1 MSGKRMEPAGPAL
14 QKHHHHR
21 RRHTRI
27 WPLAVGAAVLAAL
40 VIGVWSL
47 IAGYFIL
54 SPQPVLTLNGEKH
67 EEISACSDYTDPGAR
82 AHRGRTDLSG
92 NVEEQSD
99 LDTRRPG
106 DYTITYTVTYRGRT
120 ARATRTVTVRD
131 TTAPVIELRGDAHSF
146 AYLGADWKDKGVTAT
161 DDVDGDVTSSVTVS
175 GTVDT
180 SAAGDYTITY
190 TVTDQ
195 AGNAATAERTVT
207 VKKADKSS
215 RIYLTFDDGPSIYT
229 NDILDILDSYN
240 VKATFFVVG
249 KEGTNAEE
257 ALQRIVDEGHTLGMH
272 SYSHKYKELY
282 ESMDSFTQDFAR
294 IRDSIYQATG
304 VESVCYRFPGGSSNT
319 ISEIDMH
326 DFIDYLDSQGVE
338 YYDWNVSSGDGGS
351 MKLSTDTLLENCTK
365 DIDTRDTS
373 IILLHDSAEK
383 PTTVEALPDII
394 ENILARPDTVILPIT
409 ENTRPIHHIE

>member
-1 MSGKRMEPAGPAL
+1 MAKELQQTLPEARRKRVQRLKKMIIGIVAAGIVIPLLCCVYLFCRLHTIDGTLKTLEQRLDELDIRNQELQTLLQQLQEQKSTPVQTPQIQEDSPGAEASEPVAEESSG
-14 QKHHHHR
+14 Q
-21 RRHTRI
+21 
-27 WPLAVGAAVLAAL
+27 
-40 VIGVWSL
+40 
-47 IAGYFIL
+47 
-54 SPQPVLTLNGEKH
+54 
-67 EEISACSDYTDPGAR
+67 EEI
-82 AHRGRTDLSG
+82 HK
-92 NVEEQSD
+92 V
-99 LDTRRPG
+99 
-106 DYTITYTVTYRGRT
+106 
-120 ARATRTVTVRD
+120 
-131 TTAPVIELRGDAHSF
+131 
-146 AYLGADWKDKGVTAT
+146 
-161 DDVDGDVTSSVTVS
+161 
-175 GTVDT
+175 
-180 SAAGDYTITY
+180 
-190 TVTDQ
+190 
-195 AGNAATAERTVT
+195 
-207 VKKADKSS
+207 
-215 RIYLTFDDGPSIYT
+215 YLTFDDGPSIYT

-249 KEGTNAEE
+249 KEETNAEE

-294 IRDSIYQATG
+294 IRDYIYQATG
-304 VESVCYRFPGGSSNT
+304 EESVCYRFPGGSSNT

>member
-1 MSGKRMEPAGPAL
+1 MAKELQQTLPEARRKRVQRLKKMIIGIVAAGIVIPLLCCVYLSCRLHTIDGTLKTLEQRLDELDIRNQELQTLLQQLQEQESTPVQTPQIQEDSSGAEASEPVAEESSG
-14 QKHHHHR
+14 Q
-21 RRHTRI
+21 
-27 WPLAVGAAVLAAL
+27 
-40 VIGVWSL
+40 
-47 IAGYFIL
+47 
-54 SPQPVLTLNGEKH
+54 
-67 EEISACSDYTDPGAR
+67 EEI
-82 AHRGRTDLSG
+82 HK
-92 NVEEQSD
+92 V
-99 LDTRRPG
+99 
-106 DYTITYTVTYRGRT
+106 
-120 ARATRTVTVRD
+120 
-131 TTAPVIELRGDAHSF
+131 
-146 AYLGADWKDKGVTAT
+146 
-161 DDVDGDVTSSVTVS
+161 
-175 GTVDT
+175 
-180 SAAGDYTITY
+180 
-190 TVTDQ
+190 
-195 AGNAATAERTVT
+195 
-207 VKKADKSS
+207 
-215 RIYLTFDDGPSIYT
+215 YLTFDDGPSIYT

-249 KEGTNAEE
+249 KEETNAEE

-294 IRDSIYQATG
+294 IRDYIYQATG

-319 ISEIDMH
+319 VSEIDMH

>member
-1 MSGKRMEPAGPAL
+1 MAKELQQTLPEARRKRVQRLKKMIIGIVAAGIVIPLLCCVYLFCRLHTIDGTLKTLEQRLDELDIRNQELQTLLQQLQEQKSTPVQTPQIQEDSSGAEASEPVAEESSG
-14 QKHHHHR
+14 Q
-21 RRHTRI
+21 
-27 WPLAVGAAVLAAL
+27 
-40 VIGVWSL
+40 
-47 IAGYFIL
+47 
-54 SPQPVLTLNGEKH
+54 
-67 EEISACSDYTDPGAR
+67 EEI
-82 AHRGRTDLSG
+82 HK
-92 NVEEQSD
+92 V
-99 LDTRRPG
+99 
-106 DYTITYTVTYRGRT
+106 
-120 ARATRTVTVRD
+120 
-131 TTAPVIELRGDAHSF
+131 
-146 AYLGADWKDKGVTAT
+146 
-161 DDVDGDVTSSVTVS
+161 
-175 GTVDT
+175 
-180 SAAGDYTITY
+180 
-190 TVTDQ
+190 
-195 AGNAATAERTVT
+195 
-207 VKKADKSS
+207 
-215 RIYLTFDDGPSIYT
+215 YLTFDDGPSIYT

-249 KEGTNAEE
+249 KEETNAEE

-319 ISEIDMH
+319 VSEIDMH

>member
-1 MSGKRMEPAGPAL
+1 MAKELQQTLPETRRKRVQRLKKMIIGIVAAGIVIPLLCCVYLICRLHTIGGTLKTLEQRLDELDIRNQELQTLLQQLQEQKSTPVQTPQIQEDSSGAEASEPVAEESSG
-14 QKHHHHR
+14 Q
-21 RRHTRI
+21 
-27 WPLAVGAAVLAAL
+27 
-40 VIGVWSL
+40 
-47 IAGYFIL
+47 
-54 SPQPVLTLNGEKH
+54 
-67 EEISACSDYTDPGAR
+67 EEI
-82 AHRGRTDLSG
+82 HK
-92 NVEEQSD
+92 V
-99 LDTRRPG
+99 
-106 DYTITYTVTYRGRT
+106 
-120 ARATRTVTVRD
+120 
-131 TTAPVIELRGDAHSF
+131 
-146 AYLGADWKDKGVTAT
+146 
-161 DDVDGDVTSSVTVS
+161 
-175 GTVDT
+175 
-180 SAAGDYTITY
+180 
-190 TVTDQ
+190 
-195 AGNAATAERTVT
+195 
-207 VKKADKSS
+207 
-215 RIYLTFDDGPSIYT
+215 YLTFDDGPSIYT

-294 IRDSIYQATG
+294 IRDYIYQATG

-319 ISEIDMH
+319 VSEIDMH
-326 DFIDYLDSQGVE
+326 DFIDYLDSQGVK

-351 MKLSTDTLLENCTK
+351 MKLSTDTLLENCTR

-373 IILLHDSAEK
+373 IILLHDSVEK

>member
-1 MSGKRMEPAGPAL
+1 MAKELQQTLPEARRKRVQRLKKLIIGIVAAGIVIPLLCCVYLFCRLHTIDGTLKTLEQRLDELDIRNQELQTLLQQLQEQKSTPVQTPQIQEDSSGAEASEPVAEESSG
-14 QKHHHHR
+14 Q
-21 RRHTRI
+21 
-27 WPLAVGAAVLAAL
+27 
-40 VIGVWSL
+40 
-47 IAGYFIL
+47 
-54 SPQPVLTLNGEKH
+54 
-67 EEISACSDYTDPGAR
+67 EEI
-82 AHRGRTDLSG
+82 HK
-92 NVEEQSD
+92 V
-99 LDTRRPG
+99 
-106 DYTITYTVTYRGRT
+106 
-120 ARATRTVTVRD
+120 
-131 TTAPVIELRGDAHSF
+131 
-146 AYLGADWKDKGVTAT
+146 
-161 DDVDGDVTSSVTVS
+161 
-175 GTVDT
+175 
-180 SAAGDYTITY
+180 
-190 TVTDQ
+190 
-195 AGNAATAERTVT
+195 
-207 VKKADKSS
+207 
-215 RIYLTFDDGPSIYT
+215 YLTFDDGPSIYT

-249 KEGTNAEE
+249 KEETNAEE

-294 IRDSIYQATG
+294 IRDYIYQATG
-304 VESVCYRFPGGSSNT
+304 EESVCYRFPGGSSNT
-319 ISEIDMH
+319 VSEIDMH

-409 ENTRPIHHIE
+409 ENTRPSHHIE

>member
-1 MSGKRMEPAGPAL
+1 MAKELQQTLPEARRKRVQRLKKMIIGIVAAGIVIPLLCCVYLFCRLHTIDGTLKTLEQRLDELDIRNQELQTLLQQLQEQKSTPVQTPQIQEDSSGAEASEPVAEESSG
-14 QKHHHHR
+14 Q
-21 RRHTRI
+21 
-27 WPLAVGAAVLAAL
+27 
-40 VIGVWSL
+40 
-47 IAGYFIL
+47 
-54 SPQPVLTLNGEKH
+54 
-67 EEISACSDYTDPGAR
+67 EEI
-82 AHRGRTDLSG
+82 HK
-92 NVEEQSD
+92 V
-99 LDTRRPG
+99 
-106 DYTITYTVTYRGRT
+106 
-120 ARATRTVTVRD
+120 
-131 TTAPVIELRGDAHSF
+131 
-146 AYLGADWKDKGVTAT
+146 
-161 DDVDGDVTSSVTVS
+161 
-175 GTVDT
+175 
-180 SAAGDYTITY
+180 
-190 TVTDQ
+190 
-195 AGNAATAERTVT
+195 
-207 VKKADKSS
+207 
-215 RIYLTFDDGPSIYT
+215 YLTFDDGPSIYT

-249 KEGTNAEE
+249 KEETNAEE

-294 IRDSIYQATG
+294 IRDYIYQATG
-304 VESVCYRFPGGSSNT
+304 EESVCYRFPGGSSNT
-319 ISEIDMH
+319 VSEIDMH
-326 DFIDYLDSQGVE
+326 DFIDHLDSQGVE

>member
-1 MSGKRMEPAGPAL
+1 MAKELQQTLPEARRKRVQRLKKMIIGIVAAGIVIPLLCCVYLSCRLHTIDGTLKTLEQRLDELDIRNQELQTLLQQLQEQKSTPVQTPQIQEDSSDAEASEPVAEESSG
-14 QKHHHHR
+14 Q
-21 RRHTRI
+21 
-27 WPLAVGAAVLAAL
+27 
-40 VIGVWSL
+40 
-47 IAGYFIL
+47 
-54 SPQPVLTLNGEKH
+54 
-67 EEISACSDYTDPGAR
+67 EEI
-82 AHRGRTDLSG
+82 HK
-92 NVEEQSD
+92 V
-99 LDTRRPG
+99 
-106 DYTITYTVTYRGRT
+106 
-120 ARATRTVTVRD
+120 
-131 TTAPVIELRGDAHSF
+131 
-146 AYLGADWKDKGVTAT
+146 
-161 DDVDGDVTSSVTVS
+161 
-175 GTVDT
+175 
-180 SAAGDYTITY
+180 
-190 TVTDQ
+190 
-195 AGNAATAERTVT
+195 
-207 VKKADKSS
+207 
-215 RIYLTFDDGPSIYT
+215 YLTFDDGPSIYT

-294 IRDSIYQATG
+294 IRDYIYQATG

-319 ISEIDMH
+319 VSEIDMH

>member
-1 MSGKRMEPAGPAL
+1 MAKELQQTLPEARRKRVQRLKKMIIGIVAAGIVIPLLCCVYLFCRLHTIDGTLKTLEQRLDELDIRNQELQTLLQQLQEQKSTPVQTPQIQEDSSSAEASEPVAEESSG
-14 QKHHHHR
+14 Q
-21 RRHTRI
+21 
-27 WPLAVGAAVLAAL
+27 
-40 VIGVWSL
+40 
-47 IAGYFIL
+47 
-54 SPQPVLTLNGEKH
+54 
-67 EEISACSDYTDPGAR
+67 EEI
-82 AHRGRTDLSG
+82 HK
-92 NVEEQSD
+92 V
-99 LDTRRPG
+99 
-106 DYTITYTVTYRGRT
+106 
-120 ARATRTVTVRD
+120 
-131 TTAPVIELRGDAHSF
+131 
-146 AYLGADWKDKGVTAT
+146 
-161 DDVDGDVTSSVTVS
+161 
-175 GTVDT
+175 
-180 SAAGDYTITY
+180 
-190 TVTDQ
+190 
-195 AGNAATAERTVT
+195 
-207 VKKADKSS
+207 
-215 RIYLTFDDGPSIYT
+215 YLTFDDGPSIYT

-249 KEGTNAEE
+249 KEETNAEE
-257 ALQRIVDEGHTLGMH
+257 ALQRIVDERHTLGMH

-294 IRDSIYQATG
+294 IRDYIYQATG
-304 VESVCYRFPGGSSNT
+304 EESVCYRFPGGSSNT
-319 ISEIDMH
+319 VSEIDMH

>member
-1 MSGKRMEPAGPAL
+1 MAKELQQTLPEARRKRVQRLKKMIIGIVAAGIVIPLLCCVYLSCRLHTIDGTLKTLEQRLDELDIRNQELQTLLQQLQEQESTPEQTPQIQEDSSGAEASEPVAEESSG
-14 QKHHHHR
+14 Q
-21 RRHTRI
+21 
-27 WPLAVGAAVLAAL
+27 
-40 VIGVWSL
+40 
-47 IAGYFIL
+47 
-54 SPQPVLTLNGEKH
+54 
-67 EEISACSDYTDPGAR
+67 EEI
-82 AHRGRTDLSG
+82 HK
-92 NVEEQSD
+92 V
-99 LDTRRPG
+99 
-106 DYTITYTVTYRGRT
+106 
-120 ARATRTVTVRD
+120 
-131 TTAPVIELRGDAHSF
+131 
-146 AYLGADWKDKGVTAT
+146 
-161 DDVDGDVTSSVTVS
+161 
-175 GTVDT
+175 
-180 SAAGDYTITY
+180 
-190 TVTDQ
+190 
-195 AGNAATAERTVT
+195 
-207 VKKADKSS
+207 
-215 RIYLTFDDGPSIYT
+215 YLTFDDGPSIYT

-294 IRDSIYQATG
+294 IRDYIYQATG

-319 ISEIDMH
+319 VSEIDMH

>member
-1 MSGKRMEPAGPAL
+1 MAKELQQTLPEARRKRVQRLKKM
-14 QKHHHHR
+14 
-21 RRHTRI
+21 
-27 WPLAVGAAVLAAL
+27 
-40 VIGVWSL
+40 VIGIVAAGIVIPLLCCVYL
-47 IAGYFIL
+47 ICRLHTIDGTLMTLEQRLDELDIRNQEL
-54 SPQPVLTLNGEKH
+54 QTLLQQLQEQKSTPVQTPQIQEDSSGAEASEPVAEESFGQ
-67 EEISACSDYTDPGAR
+67 EEI
-82 AHRGRTDLSG
+82 HK
-92 NVEEQSD
+92 V
-99 LDTRRPG
+99 
-106 DYTITYTVTYRGRT
+106 
-120 ARATRTVTVRD
+120 
-131 TTAPVIELRGDAHSF
+131 
-146 AYLGADWKDKGVTAT
+146 
-161 DDVDGDVTSSVTVS
+161 
-175 GTVDT
+175 
-180 SAAGDYTITY
+180 
-190 TVTDQ
+190 
-195 AGNAATAERTVT
+195 
-207 VKKADKSS
+207 
-215 RIYLTFDDGPSIYT
+215 YLTFDDGPSIYT

>member
-1 MSGKRMEPAGPAL
+1 MAKELQQTLPEARRKRVQRLKKMIIGIVAAGIVIPLLCCVYLICRLHTIDGTLKALEQRLDELDIRNQELQTLLQQLQEQKSTPVQTPQIQEDSSGAEASEPVAEESSG
-14 QKHHHHR
+14 Q
-21 RRHTRI
+21 
-27 WPLAVGAAVLAAL
+27 
-40 VIGVWSL
+40 
-47 IAGYFIL
+47 
-54 SPQPVLTLNGEKH
+54 
-67 EEISACSDYTDPGAR
+67 EEI
-82 AHRGRTDLSG
+82 HK
-92 NVEEQSD
+92 V
-99 LDTRRPG
+99 
-106 DYTITYTVTYRGRT
+106 
-120 ARATRTVTVRD
+120 
-131 TTAPVIELRGDAHSF
+131 
-146 AYLGADWKDKGVTAT
+146 
-161 DDVDGDVTSSVTVS
+161 
-175 GTVDT
+175 
-180 SAAGDYTITY
+180 
-190 TVTDQ
+190 
-195 AGNAATAERTVT
+195 
-207 VKKADKSS
+207 
-215 RIYLTFDDGPSIYT
+215 YLTFDDGPSIYT

-249 KEGTNAEE
+249 KEGINAEE

-294 IRDSIYQATG
+294 IRDYIYQATG

-319 ISEIDMH
+319 VSEIDMH

>member
-1 MSGKRMEPAGPAL
+1 MAKELQQILPEARRKRVQRLKKMIIGIVAAGIVIPLLCCVYLSCRLHTIDGTLKTLEQRLDELDIRNQELQTLLQQLQEQESTPEQTPQIQEDSSGAEASEPVAEESSG
-14 QKHHHHR
+14 Q
-21 RRHTRI
+21 
-27 WPLAVGAAVLAAL
+27 
-40 VIGVWSL
+40 
-47 IAGYFIL
+47 
-54 SPQPVLTLNGEKH
+54 
-67 EEISACSDYTDPGAR
+67 EEI
-82 AHRGRTDLSG
+82 HK
-92 NVEEQSD
+92 V
-99 LDTRRPG
+99 
-106 DYTITYTVTYRGRT
+106 
-120 ARATRTVTVRD
+120 
-131 TTAPVIELRGDAHSF
+131 
-146 AYLGADWKDKGVTAT
+146 
-161 DDVDGDVTSSVTVS
+161 
-175 GTVDT
+175 
-180 SAAGDYTITY
+180 
-190 TVTDQ
+190 
-195 AGNAATAERTVT
+195 
-207 VKKADKSS
+207 
-215 RIYLTFDDGPSIYT
+215 YLTFDDGPSIYT

-249 KEGTNAEE
+249 KEETNAEE

-294 IRDSIYQATG
+294 IRGYIYQATG

-319 ISEIDMH
+319 VSEIDMH

>member
-1 MSGKRMEPAGPAL
+1 MAKELQQTLPEARRKRVQRLKKMIIGIVAAGIVIPLLCCVYLFCRLHTIDGTLKTLEQRLDELDIRNQELQTLLQQLQEQKSTPVQTPQIQEDSPGAEASEPVAEESSG
-14 QKHHHHR
+14 Q
-21 RRHTRI
+21 
-27 WPLAVGAAVLAAL
+27 
-40 VIGVWSL
+40 
-47 IAGYFIL
+47 
-54 SPQPVLTLNGEKH
+54 
-67 EEISACSDYTDPGAR
+67 EEI
-82 AHRGRTDLSG
+82 HK
-92 NVEEQSD
+92 V
-99 LDTRRPG
+99 
-106 DYTITYTVTYRGRT
+106 
-120 ARATRTVTVRD
+120 
-131 TTAPVIELRGDAHSF
+131 
-146 AYLGADWKDKGVTAT
+146 
-161 DDVDGDVTSSVTVS
+161 
-175 GTVDT
+175 
-180 SAAGDYTITY
+180 
-190 TVTDQ
+190 
-195 AGNAATAERTVT
+195 
-207 VKKADKSS
+207 
-215 RIYLTFDDGPSIYT
+215 YLTFDDGPSIYT

-294 IRDSIYQATG
+294 IRDYIYQATG
-304 VESVCYRFPGGSSNT
+304 EESVCYRFPGGSSNT
-319 ISEIDMH
+319 VSEIDMH

>member
-1 MSGKRMEPAGPAL
+1 MAKELQQTLPEARRKRVQRLKKMIIGIVAAGIVIPLLCCVYLFCRLHTIDGTLKTLEQRLDELDIRNQELQTLLQQLQEQKSTPVQTPQIQEDSSGAEASEPVAEESSG
-14 QKHHHHR
+14 Q
-21 RRHTRI
+21 
-27 WPLAVGAAVLAAL
+27 
-40 VIGVWSL
+40 
-47 IAGYFIL
+47 
-54 SPQPVLTLNGEKH
+54 
-67 EEISACSDYTDPGAR
+67 EEI
-82 AHRGRTDLSG
+82 HK
-92 NVEEQSD
+92 V
-99 LDTRRPG
+99 
-106 DYTITYTVTYRGRT
+106 
-120 ARATRTVTVRD
+120 
-131 TTAPVIELRGDAHSF
+131 
-146 AYLGADWKDKGVTAT
+146 
-161 DDVDGDVTSSVTVS
+161 
-175 GTVDT
+175 
-180 SAAGDYTITY
+180 
-190 TVTDQ
+190 
-195 AGNAATAERTVT
+195 
-207 VKKADKSS
+207 
-215 RIYLTFDDGPSIYT
+215 YLTFDDGPSIYT

-294 IRDSIYQATG
+294 IRDYIYQATG
-304 VESVCYRFPGGSSNT
+304 EESVCYRFPGGSSNT

>member
-1 MSGKRMEPAGPAL
+1 MAKELQQTLPEARRKRVQRLKKMIIGIVAAGIVIPFLCCVYLSCRLHTIDGTLKTLEQRLDELDIRNQELQTLLQQLQEQESTPEQTPQIQEGSSGAEASEPVAEESSG
-14 QKHHHHR
+14 Q
-21 RRHTRI
+21 
-27 WPLAVGAAVLAAL
+27 
-40 VIGVWSL
+40 
-47 IAGYFIL
+47 
-54 SPQPVLTLNGEKH
+54 
-67 EEISACSDYTDPGAR
+67 EEI
-82 AHRGRTDLSG
+82 HK
-92 NVEEQSD
+92 V
-99 LDTRRPG
+99 
-106 DYTITYTVTYRGRT
+106 
-120 ARATRTVTVRD
+120 
-131 TTAPVIELRGDAHSF
+131 
-146 AYLGADWKDKGVTAT
+146 
-161 DDVDGDVTSSVTVS
+161 
-175 GTVDT
+175 
-180 SAAGDYTITY
+180 
-190 TVTDQ
+190 
-195 AGNAATAERTVT
+195 
-207 VKKADKSS
+207 
-215 RIYLTFDDGPSIYT
+215 YLTFDDGPSIYT

-249 KEGTNAEE
+249 KEETNAEE

-294 IRDSIYQATG
+294 IRDYIYQATG

-319 ISEIDMH
+319 VSEIDMH

>member
-1 MSGKRMEPAGPAL
+1 MAKELQQTLPEARRKRVQRLKKMIIGIVAAGIVIPLLCCVYLFCRLHTIDGTLKTLEQRLDELDIRNQELQTLLQQLQEQKSTPVQTPQIQEDSSGAEASEPVAEESSG
-14 QKHHHHR
+14 Q
-21 RRHTRI
+21 
-27 WPLAVGAAVLAAL
+27 
-40 VIGVWSL
+40 
-47 IAGYFIL
+47 
-54 SPQPVLTLNGEKH
+54 
-67 EEISACSDYTDPGAR
+67 EEI
-82 AHRGRTDLSG
+82 HK
-92 NVEEQSD
+92 V
-99 LDTRRPG
+99 
-106 DYTITYTVTYRGRT
+106 
-120 ARATRTVTVRD
+120 
-131 TTAPVIELRGDAHSF
+131 
-146 AYLGADWKDKGVTAT
+146 
-161 DDVDGDVTSSVTVS
+161 
-175 GTVDT
+175 
-180 SAAGDYTITY
+180 
-190 TVTDQ
+190 
-195 AGNAATAERTVT
+195 
-207 VKKADKSS
+207 
-215 RIYLTFDDGPSIYT
+215 YLTFDDGPSIYT

-249 KEGTNAEE
+249 KEETNAEE

-304 VESVCYRFPGGSSNT
+304 EESVCYRFPGGSSNT
-319 ISEIDMH
+319 VSEIDMH

>member
-1 MSGKRMEPAGPAL
+1 MAKELQQTLPEARRKRVQRLKKMIIGIVAAGIVIPLLCCVYLICGLHTIDGTLKTLEQRLDELDIRNQELQTLLQQLQEQKSTPVQTPQIQEDSPGAEASEPVAEESFG
-14 QKHHHHR
+14 Q
-21 RRHTRI
+21 
-27 WPLAVGAAVLAAL
+27 
-40 VIGVWSL
+40 
-47 IAGYFIL
+47 
-54 SPQPVLTLNGEKH
+54 
-67 EEISACSDYTDPGAR
+67 EEI
-82 AHRGRTDLSG
+82 HK
-92 NVEEQSD
+92 V
-99 LDTRRPG
+99 
-106 DYTITYTVTYRGRT
+106 
-120 ARATRTVTVRD
+120 
-131 TTAPVIELRGDAHSF
+131 
-146 AYLGADWKDKGVTAT
+146 
-161 DDVDGDVTSSVTVS
+161 
-175 GTVDT
+175 
-180 SAAGDYTITY
+180 
-190 TVTDQ
+190 
-195 AGNAATAERTVT
+195 
-207 VKKADKSS
+207 
-215 RIYLTFDDGPSIYT
+215 YLTFDDGPSIYT

>member
-1 MSGKRMEPAGPAL
+1 MAKELQQTLPEARRKRVQRLKKMIIGIVAAGIVIPLLCCVYLFCRLHTIDGTLKTLEQRLDELDIRNQELQTLLQQLQEQKSTPVQTPQIQEDSPGAEASEPVAEESSG
-14 QKHHHHR
+14 Q
-21 RRHTRI
+21 
-27 WPLAVGAAVLAAL
+27 
-40 VIGVWSL
+40 
-47 IAGYFIL
+47 
-54 SPQPVLTLNGEKH
+54 
-67 EEISACSDYTDPGAR
+67 EEI
-82 AHRGRTDLSG
+82 HK
-92 NVEEQSD
+92 V
-99 LDTRRPG
+99 
-106 DYTITYTVTYRGRT
+106 
-120 ARATRTVTVRD
+120 
-131 TTAPVIELRGDAHSF
+131 
-146 AYLGADWKDKGVTAT
+146 
-161 DDVDGDVTSSVTVS
+161 
-175 GTVDT
+175 
-180 SAAGDYTITY
+180 
-190 TVTDQ
+190 
-195 AGNAATAERTVT
+195 
-207 VKKADKSS
+207 
-215 RIYLTFDDGPSIYT
+215 YLTFDDGPSIYT

-294 IRDSIYQATG
+294 IRDYIYQATG
-304 VESVCYRFPGGSSNT
+304 EESVCYRFPGGSSNT

>member
-1 MSGKRMEPAGPAL
+1 MAKELQQTLPEARRKRVQRLKKMIIGIVAEGIVIPLLCCVYLFCRLHTIDGTLKTLEQRLDELDIRNQELQTLLQQLQEQKSTPVQTPQIQEDSSGAEASEPVAEESSG
-14 QKHHHHR
+14 Q
-21 RRHTRI
+21 
-27 WPLAVGAAVLAAL
+27 
-40 VIGVWSL
+40 
-47 IAGYFIL
+47 
-54 SPQPVLTLNGEKH
+54 
-67 EEISACSDYTDPGAR
+67 EEI
-82 AHRGRTDLSG
+82 HK
-92 NVEEQSD
+92 V
-99 LDTRRPG
+99 
-106 DYTITYTVTYRGRT
+106 
-120 ARATRTVTVRD
+120 
-131 TTAPVIELRGDAHSF
+131 
-146 AYLGADWKDKGVTAT
+146 
-161 DDVDGDVTSSVTVS
+161 
-175 GTVDT
+175 
-180 SAAGDYTITY
+180 
-190 TVTDQ
+190 
-195 AGNAATAERTVT
+195 
-207 VKKADKSS
+207 
-215 RIYLTFDDGPSIYT
+215 YLTFDDGPSIYT

-249 KEGTNAEE
+249 KEETNAEE

-294 IRDSIYQATG
+294 IRDYIYQATG
-304 VESVCYRFPGGSSNT
+304 EESVCYRFPGGSSNT
-319 ISEIDMH
+319 VSEIDMH

>member
-1 MSGKRMEPAGPAL
+1 MAKELQQTLPEARRKRVQRLKKM
-14 QKHHHHR
+14 
-21 RRHTRI
+21 
-27 WPLAVGAAVLAAL
+27 
-40 VIGVWSL
+40 VIGIVA
-47 IAGYFIL
+47 AGIVIPLLCCVYLFCRLHTIDGTL
-54 SPQPVLTLNGEKH
+54 KTLEQRLDELDIRNQELQTLLQQLQEQKSTPVQTPQIQEDSSGAEASEPVAEESSGQ
-67 EEISACSDYTDPGAR
+67 EEI
-82 AHRGRTDLSG
+82 HK
-92 NVEEQSD
+92 V
-99 LDTRRPG
+99 
-106 DYTITYTVTYRGRT
+106 
-120 ARATRTVTVRD
+120 
-131 TTAPVIELRGDAHSF
+131 
-146 AYLGADWKDKGVTAT
+146 
-161 DDVDGDVTSSVTVS
+161 
-175 GTVDT
+175 
-180 SAAGDYTITY
+180 
-190 TVTDQ
+190 
-195 AGNAATAERTVT
+195 
-207 VKKADKSS
+207 
-215 RIYLTFDDGPSIYT
+215 YLTFDDGPSIYT

-249 KEGTNAEE
+249 KEETNAEE

-319 ISEIDMH
+319 VSKIDMH
-326 DFIDYLDSQGVE
+326 DFIEYLDSQGVE

>member
-1 MSGKRMEPAGPAL
+1 MAKELQQTLPEARRKRVQRLKKMIIGIVAAGIVIPLLCCVYLFCRLHTIDGTLKTLEQRLDELDIRNQELQTLLQQLQEQESTPEQTPQIQEGSSGAEASEPVAEESSG
-14 QKHHHHR
+14 Q
-21 RRHTRI
+21 
-27 WPLAVGAAVLAAL
+27 
-40 VIGVWSL
+40 
-47 IAGYFIL
+47 
-54 SPQPVLTLNGEKH
+54 
-67 EEISACSDYTDPGAR
+67 EEI
-82 AHRGRTDLSG
+82 HK
-92 NVEEQSD
+92 V
-99 LDTRRPG
+99 
-106 DYTITYTVTYRGRT
+106 
-120 ARATRTVTVRD
+120 
-131 TTAPVIELRGDAHSF
+131 
-146 AYLGADWKDKGVTAT
+146 
-161 DDVDGDVTSSVTVS
+161 
-175 GTVDT
+175 
-180 SAAGDYTITY
+180 
-190 TVTDQ
+190 
-195 AGNAATAERTVT
+195 
-207 VKKADKSS
+207 
-215 RIYLTFDDGPSIYT
+215 YLTFDDGPSIYT

-249 KEGTNAEE
+249 KEETNAEE

-294 IRDSIYQATG
+294 IRDYIYQATG

-319 ISEIDMH
+319 VSEIDMH